1 MQYALS
7 KKISHY
13 CFILPAFL
21 IFIGVMIFPVF
32 FSFMLGFTQW
42 KGYGEM
48 VFVGLDNYKRMFSD
62 PVFFIGLRN
71 NIIIVFVSVF
81 GQIPLGMLLAYMLHR
96 KMVKKADVFEV
107 LIFLPIT
114 ISTVII
120 AQLWNRIFSPVGIFT
135 ALMRT
140 LTGNQDYVMTIVE
153 NKHFAI
159 VPIMFVLLWQH
170 TSLYMVIFLANLQ
183 RIPNALIEA
192 AQLEGASEGKIFVK
206 IIMPMLGYVIF
217 INSILA
223 ISGSFKSFDLIYSMT
238 AGGPAHYTEVIAVY
252 MYNTTFV
259 HQNYGYGSALS
270 IIIIVFIVLSLL
282 LTRAVS
288 KLFKAE

>member
-1 MQYALS
+1 MRYALS
-7 KKISHY
+7 RRISHY
-13 CFILPAFL
+13 CFVLPAFL
-21 IFIGVMIFPVF
+21 IFISVMIFPVF
-32 FSFMLGFTQW
+32 FSFALGFTQW

-48 VFVGLDNYKRMFSD
+48 RFIGLDNYRRMFTD

-71 NIIIVFVSVF
+71 NIMIVLVSVF

-96 KMVKKADVFEV
+96 KMVKGANIYEA

-114 ISTVII
+114 ISSVII
-120 AQLWNRIFSPVGIFT
+120 AQLWGRIFSPVGIIP
-135 ALMRT
+135 AIVRT
-140 LTGNQDYVMTIVE
+140 LTGNRNYVMTIVE
-153 NKHFAI
+153 NKNLAI
-159 VPIMFVLLWQH
+159 VPVMFVLLWQH

-183 RIPNALIEA
+183 RIPDTLIEA
-192 AQLEGASEGKIFVK
+192 AQLEGAGEGKIFFR

-223 ISGSFKSFDLIYSMT
+223 VSGSFKSFDLIYSMT
-238 AGGPAHYTEVIAVY
+238 GGGPAHYTEVIAVY

-270 IIIIVFIVLSLL
+270 IIIIVFIVFSIL

-288 KLFKAE
+288 KAFKVE